1 MTDQIDEFC
10 YYTPSYISSGYEEIK
25 RISSPVELNIVDE
38 IEERELIIGELM
50 LIYLGIIMDMYA
62 FTMNMSNMRLC

>member
-1 MTDQIDEFC
+1 MRPL
-10 YYTPSYISSGYEEIK
+10 YYEEIK